1 MRTGVIRLLTGIL
14 LGIAA
19 VALCACEEP
28 RPEVTVDAGDP
39 GPQGSA
45 SAIYATPAPQI
56 SDPSTT
62 AP

>member
-1 MRTGVIRLLTGIL
+1 MV

-19 VALCACEEP
+19 VALSACEEP

-45 SAIYATPAPQI
+45 SAIYATPAPQM
-56 SDPSTT
+56 SDPSTP